1 MAAFSKPKDAFLKKF
16 ICFTTINM
24 PIISMCA
31 MANCRIT
38 RPLLIEMPPTIFA
51 DSLLFK
57 AVIGLK
63 RDKIM
68 AGYKPDKRVTA
79 MNTAIENNMRDGL
92 AIKLKDISTSSSLFK
107 NGKTTN
113 AIPMAAINATIVI
126 NAVSL
131 KNWNAS

>member
-1 MAAFSKPKDAFLKKF
+1 
-16 ICFTTINM
+16 
-24 PIISMCA
+24 
-31 MANCRIT
+31 
-38 RPLLIEMPPTIFA
+38 MPPTIFA